1 MPRMRVA
8 VVGAGINGLVSAYI
22 LAKEG
27 VDVVLYE
34 KEDYLGGGHAW
45 TVNIE
50 GVDIDLGSMVMRVT
64 CPNMMEFFDSLGVE
78 TERTD
83 ISVAVSLDKGRSC
96 EWGTRNGLSSLF
108 AQKRNLLNPYFYQMI
123 REILKFKD
131 VVIKFVEDLES
142 NSDIHSNET
151 LEHFVKSHGYS
162 ELFQKAYLLPLCAL
176 IWSCPSE
183 DVLSFSAFSVFLFFR
198 NHQLLQIF
206 GHPQWLTKR
215 QGSHSYVHKV
225 REELESKGCNIRTGC
240 VVQSITTYNGGC
252 TVSAADGSQEMFNAC
267 IVGVHARD
275 ALTILGK
282 QASSEETRILG
293 AFQYVKSDA
302 YLHHDKSL
310 MPQNPTTWSAWN
322 FVGTTDKKVC
332 LTYWLNVLQVITRF
346 LLLKCI
352 TETELPLLV
361 TLNPP
366 IKPENTLLIWSTS
379 HPFPSVTASK
389 ASLELNAIQGKRGIW
404 FCGAYQ
410 DQLYYGLTLI
420 CGSGTGRYGCGTQC
434 SWENM
439 FSFEKHKTYG
449 TIINKTGARL
459 FVTRFLKSF
468 ITMGSLTLLEEGGTV
483 ISFGGINEKTRV
495 KSVVNVH
502 NPQFYS
508 KVATQADLG
517 FAEAYIDGDI
527 SFVDKNILENFFEI
541 FIINRESHTA
551 AKKRY
556 DKRGWWTPLLLTA
569 GYGSA
574 KYFLRHVLRKNTLS
588 QARKNI
594 SLHYDLSNDLF
605 KLFLDETMTYST
617 ANFKAENEDLKIG
630 QLRKISTLIQK
641 ARVEKYHEILEIGCG
656 WGGLA
661 IEVVKQT
668 GCRYTGVILSREQL
682 TYSEQKVKEAGL
694 QDNITFIL
702 CDYRQLPL
710 NKKYDRII
718 SNEMVEA
725 VGHEYMEEYFSCCDA
740 ALAENG
746 LLVLQFTSMPDER
759 YEEYRRS
766 SEFINVEH
774 CENIGGHYYQT
785 LKYWRDNLLK
795 NQSKIMELG
804 FDKNFIRTFE
814 YYFNIVFSRPGNVA
828 TLDNPYK
835 QVPFIFDNSQFE
847 GARQLSHQR

>member
-1 MPRMRVA
+1 MRVA
-8 VVGAGINGLVSAYI
+8 VAGAGISGLVSAYI

-27 VDVVLYE
+27 VEV
-34 KEDYLGGGHAW
+34 
-45 TVNIE
+45 
-50 GVDIDLGSMVMRVT
+50 VT

-78 TERTD
+78 TEMTD
-83 ISVAVSLDKGRSC
+83 ISVAVSLDKGRSY

-108 AQKRNLLNPYFYQMI
+108 AQKKNLLNPYFYRMI

-131 VVIKFVEDLES
+131 EVIKSVEDLES
-142 NSDIHSNET
+142 NPDIHSNET

-176 IWSCPSE
+176 IWSSPSE
-183 DVLSFSAFSVFLFFR
+183 DVLSFSAFSVLSFFR
-198 NHQLLQIF
+198 NHQQLLQIL
-206 GHPQWLTKR
+206 GRPQWLTER
-215 QGSHSYVHKV
+215 EGSHSYVHKV
-225 REELESKGCNIRTGC
+225 REELESKGCHIRTGC
-240 VVQSITTYNGGC
+240 AVQSITTYNGGC

-267 IVGVHARD
+267 IVDVHARD

-293 AFQYVKSDA
+293 DFQYVKSDA
-302 YLHHDKSL
+302 YLHRDKSL
-310 MPQNPTTWSAWN
+310 MPKNPTTWSAWN
-322 FVGTTDKKVC
+322 FLGTTDKK
-332 LTYWLNVLQVITRF
+332 
-346 LLLKCI
+346 KCI

-361 TLNPP
+361 TFNPP
-366 IKPENTLLIWSTS
+366 IKPENTLLKWSKS
-379 HPFPSVTASK
+379 HPIPSVAASK

-410 DQLYYGLTLI
+410 GNGFHEDGLKGGTVAAHSVLGKTCSLSRSIKPMVPSLI
-420 CGSGTGRYGCGTQC
+420 
-434 SWENM
+434 E
-439 FSFEKHKTYG
+439 
-449 TIINKTGARL
+449 TGARF

-468 ITMGSLTLLEEGGTV
+468 ITMGSLTLLEEGGTG
-483 ISFGGINEKTRV
+483 ISFGSIDEKTCV
-495 KSVVNVH
+495 KSVVKVH

-527 SFVDKNILENFFEI
+527 SFVDKNGLENFFEI

-574 KYFLRHVLRKNTLS
+574 KYFLRHVLRKNTLW

-617 ANFKAENEDLKIG
+617 AIFKAENEDLKIG

-641 ARVEKYHEILEIGCG
+641 ARVEKHHEILEIGCG

-668 GCRYTGVILSREQL
+668 GCRYTGVTLSQEQL
-682 TYSEQKVKEAGL
+682 TYSEQKVKETGL

-766 SEFINVEH
+766 SEFIKEYIFPGVCAPSLSRVTSAMVAASRLCVEH

-785 LKYWRDNLLK
+785 LRYWRDNLLK
-795 NQSKIMELG
+795 NQSKIKKLG
-804 FDKNFIRTFE
+804 FDENFIRTFE
-814 YYFNIVFSRPGNVA
+814 YYFMYTGTGFKTNTLGNYQIVFSRPGNVA
-828 TLDNPYK
+828 TLGNPYK

-847 GARQLSHQR
+847 GGETT